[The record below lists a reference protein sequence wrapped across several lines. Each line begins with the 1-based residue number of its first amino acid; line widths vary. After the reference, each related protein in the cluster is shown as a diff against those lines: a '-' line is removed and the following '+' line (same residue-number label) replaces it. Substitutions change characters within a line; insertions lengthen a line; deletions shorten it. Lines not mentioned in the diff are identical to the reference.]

1 MFLQKNVKK
10 SGKNKFANYEY
21 FELSDIVPAKV
32 EIFNELGLCDL
43 VTFTNEAAILT
54 LFCINDPTQK
64 IEFVSPMRDLEVKG
78 ANALQSLGGVETYQR
93 RYLYMMMLDIVEAD
107 MFDGTQGAPE
117 KPTVLAKKKSESAT
131 PPFVTGDAT
140 VTQSSAKDLIAEISS
155 FGAKL
160 KPEERTATAEI
171 IKKATG
177 GSVSFRN
184 IKDVAVLSKI
194 LNDLKEAFP
203 NA

>member
-1 MFLQKNVKK
+1 
-10 SGKNKFANYEY
+10 
-21 FELSDIVPAKV
+21 
-32 EIFNELGLCDL
+32 
-43 VTFTNEAAILT
+43 
-54 LFCINDPTQK
+54 
-64 IEFVSPMRDLEVKG
+64 MRDLEVKG

-107 MFDGTQGAPE
+107 MFDSTQGAPE
-117 KPTVLAKKKSESAT
+117 KPTAPAKKKSESAT
-131 PPFVTGDAT
+131 PPFIIGDAT
-140 VTQSSAKDLIAEISS
+140 VIQSSAKELIAEISS

-171 IKKATG
+171 IKNATG

-184 IKDVAVLSKI
+184 IKDVAVLSRI

>member
-10 SGKNKFANYEY
+10 SGKNTFAKYEY

-43 VTFTNEAAILT
+43 VTFTEEAAILT
-54 LFCINDPTQK
+54 LFCINDPNQK
-64 IEFVSPMRDLEVKG
+64 IEFVSPMRDLDVKG

-107 MFDGTQGAPE
+107 MFDGTQSVPE
-117 KPTVLAKKKSESAT
+117 KTSVPVKKKSECVT
-131 PPFVTGDAT
+131 PPYVTGD
-140 VTQSSAKDLIAEISS
+140 VPPTQSSAKDLIAEISS
-155 FGAKL
+155 FGSKL

-177 GSVSFRN
+177 GSVSFRS
-184 IKDVAVLSKI
+184 IKDVSVLAKI